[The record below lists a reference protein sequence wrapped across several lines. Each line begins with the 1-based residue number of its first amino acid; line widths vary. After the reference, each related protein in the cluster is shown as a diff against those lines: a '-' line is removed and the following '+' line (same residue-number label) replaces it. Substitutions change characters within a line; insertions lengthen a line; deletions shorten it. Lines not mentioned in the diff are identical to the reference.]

1 MTITSSKKKESTMEK
16 IKLNNPKYNPAFGW
30 FVSGEI
36 EYIYLNK
43 DGNIYETTKGKVSE
57 RRFYPSPSK
66 DPESG
71 YWETCELAMEAKRK
85 YEDSFIQPEPQPTAY
100 ELERPVQ
107 ENDKWCVYA
116 KDTRYQYALSK
127 DITIS
132 HILCRGFWNTYTAAL
147 FAKLRYERKTKN
159 LTK

>member
-1 MTITSSKKKESTMEK
+1 MKK

-36 EYIYLNK
+36 EDTYLNK
-43 DGNIYETTKGKVSE
+43 DGKIYETTKGPVSE
-57 RRFYPSPSK
+57 RRFYPSPSE

-71 YWETCELAMEAKRK
+71 YWKTCELAMEAKRK
-85 YEDSFIQPEPQPTAY
+85 YEDSFIQPEPAAIVY
-100 ELERPVQ
+100 ELDNPLQ

-116 KDTRYQYALSK
+116 KDTSDQYALSK

-159 LTK
+159 LIK